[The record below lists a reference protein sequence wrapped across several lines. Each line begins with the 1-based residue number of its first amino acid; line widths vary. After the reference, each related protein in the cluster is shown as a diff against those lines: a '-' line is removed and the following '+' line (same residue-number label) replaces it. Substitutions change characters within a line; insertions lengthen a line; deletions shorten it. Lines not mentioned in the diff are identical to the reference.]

1 MLATFFWLVP
11 PCLIMLLNVT
21 SQLAYR
27 IVFDS
32 RWPILTTTVCLGT
45 FSTVIIAGGWWLTT
59 SCWRRL
65 AFALLCVGL
74 WVVWFVAHFYGDGW
88 DAPVTDWNRFA
99 GVDLAVIVTTLL
111 LTWCITLF
119 RLKKFR
125 CGETDASWLV
135 VRMEDTPYMMAAD
148 DTVLTLTPLPDAS
161 AALLDMEWTRNRHIV
176 RWLASAIMGL
186 FVLISVFAW
195 RDAPN
200 DLEGILVLM
209 SVASGY
215 VGFAA
220 GAWLGG
226 EIWESK
232 SGEMKSMHSTLPF
245 SDAQLGALLLRAWLK
260 VTTIVWLL
268 VVVAILGLL
277 LLCGIATGAENAAQQ
292 IRDLWLVQQYGW
304 LAIVVL
310 PAASFLVAWT
320 LSGISGSVVLTGR
333 KWLGFAAITGI
344 PALGVVVLVIYA

>member
-1 MLATFFWLVP
+1 MQRIWKALTWEYFSHAVHLAYAAVLVAIIVPWLGWALTGFVEMSADGAMHISYSFYFSYVGIALFFFGAAAGAPIAEMPKFSRLHPVSSTMLATFFWLVP
-11 PCLIMLLNVT
+11 PCLIMLLNVI

-65 AFALLCVGL
+65 AFVLLCVGL

-148 DTVLTLTPLPDAS
+148 DTVLTLTRLPDAS
-161 AALLDMEWTRNRHIV
+161 AACSTWNGRETDTSCVGWP
-176 RWLASAIMGL
+176 
-186 FVLISVFAW
+186 
-195 RDAPN
+195 APSW
-200 DLEGILVLM
+200 V
-209 SVASGY
+209 
-215 VGFAA
+215 
-220 GAWLGG
+220 
-226 EIWESK
+226 
-232 SGEMKSMHSTLPF
+232 
-245 SDAQLGALLLRAWLK
+245 
-260 VTTIVWLL
+260 
-268 VVVAILGLL
+268 
-277 LLCGIATGAENAAQQ
+277 C
-292 IRDLWLVQQYGW
+292 
-304 LAIVVL
+304 
-310 PAASFLVAWT
+310 
-320 LSGISGSVVLTGR
+320 LS
-333 KWLGFAAITGI
+333 
-344 PALGVVVLVIYA
+344 